1 MTDST
6 SKPAPG
12 EIIHEEGWAL
22 HSSFGVLKTNT
33 GTKLAR
39 LEDVHAWLMRAKGIP
54 SASAAARVFSV
65 FTSDAGSALGLK
77 HGAARVRSF
86 LHVTDLSE
94 YPDSVQSFA
103 GRQFMDEAAE
113 WMPYVPHHHFEKGT
127 KEAVIYA
134 LGVLAGEV
142 WAPHS
147 GDMDL
152 NDRLDGY
159 CPEGYFPSAERS
171 RAMLG
176 RLAVPFAMAHAL
188 WGWGTVARPAV
199 VAAPASPFLL
209 ADFAALVAYRKTQ
222 KATNAAA
229 GKPGKNIPWGDGKQ
243 LDVLHAEYTRLGATT
258 AAAESMGKSLGCTR
272 QAVESALNKKWTPVV
287 ADPFRGISAA

>member
-1 MTDST
+1 MKDST
-6 SKPAPG
+6 SGPAPA
-12 EIIHEEGWAL
+12 EIIPVEGWTL
-22 HSSFGVLKTNT
+22 HSHFGVLKTNT
-33 GTKLAR
+33 GVSLAR
-39 LEDVHAWLMRAKGIP
+39 LEDVHAWLMRSEGIP

-65 FTSDAGSALGLK
+65 FTSDAGSALGLT

-94 YPDSVQSFA
+94 YPDSGQSFA
-103 GRQFMDEAAE
+103 GRQFMDEAAQ

-127 KEAVIYA
+127 KEALIYA

-171 RAMLG
+171 RAIVG
-176 RLAVPFAMAHAL
+176 RLAIPFALAHEL
-188 WGWGTVARPAV
+188 WGWGTVAGPAV
-199 VAAPASPFLL
+199 IAAPASPFPL
-209 ADFAALVAYRKTQ
+209 ADFAALVVYRKAQ
-222 KATNAAA
+222 KAANAAA
-229 GKPGKNIPWGDGKQ
+229 GKPRKNIPWDDGNQ
-243 LDVLHAEYTRLGATT
+243 LDVLHAEYKRLGKNI
-258 AAAESMGKSLGCTR
+258 AAAESMGMALGCTR
-272 QAVESALNKKWTPVV
+272 QAVENALKKDWTPVV
-287 ADPFRGISAA
+287 IAPFRDLDAA